1 MTRVVRSR
9 AFAMTGAAV
18 SAALASVVIVGFAQ
32 PAVAG
37 NAPRDS
43 NAPQVRVIG
52 GSNASRSGTSWFL
65 QFTPSFGGDRMLCG
79 ATALSR
85 RWAVTAAH
93 CVKSGQDGLA
103 QTGSRGSYVQ
113 VNPARI
119 DSGARYHLSR
129 IVVHPDYKPNSRN
142 QRNDLALIRTSS
154 VMPSGRLGINTNKS
168 APKKGAAAQ
177 VFGFGER
184 ISGDS
189 DSIARYL
196 QVGNLQDLTGATGK
210 KCGSYGGTA
219 FNRAYQVCAGLP
231 QGGVDACQGDSGGPL
246 TSRVSGRT
254 RLVGIVSTGTG
265 CGLARYPGIYTR
277 VSTYASW
284 INRIVF
290 PPHFTISGKCTKRVC
305 KVCKS
310 KGSTFTVKN
319 VSGSRGT
326 WRIKSAS
333 SKLRI
338 SKRSGALKAH
348 RSTTVSFSTGSKTK
362 KCVKIQFQAS
372 NTPNRN
378 LVVALNHK
386 RGCRP

>member
-1 MTRVVRSR
+1 MSATLATVV
-9 AFAMTGAAV
+9 
-18 SAALASVVIVGFAQ
+18 LVGFAQ
-32 PAVAG
+32 PASAA
-37 NAPRDS
+37 NAPRNS
-43 NAPQVRVIG
+43 NGPQVRVIG
-52 GSNASRSGTSWFL
+52 GSNANRSNTSWFL
-65 QFTPSFGGDRMLCG
+65 QFTPSFRGDRMLCG

-93 CVKSGQDGLA
+93 CVKSGRDGIA
-103 QTGSRGSYVQ
+103 QTGRGGSYLQ
-113 VNPARI
+113 INPSKI
-119 DSGARYHLSR
+119 NSGNGYLLSR
-129 IVVHPDYKPNSRN
+129 IVVHPGYKPNSRN
-142 QRNDLALIRTSS
+142 QRNDVALLRTRSP
-154 VMPSGRLGINTNKS
+154 MPAGRLGINTSKS
-168 APKKGAAAQ
+168 SPKKGAAAQ

-184 ISGDS
+184 ISGDQ

-196 QVGNLQDLTGATGK
+196 QVGNIQDLTGPTGK

-219 FNRAYQVCAGLP
+219 FNRAYQLCGGLP
-231 QGGVDACQGDSGGPL
+231 HGGVDACQGDSGGPL
-246 TSRVSGRT
+246 TSRVAGRT

-290 PPHFTISGKCTKRVC
+290 PPHFTITGKCTSRVC

-310 KGSTFTVKN
+310 GRSTFKVNN

-326 WRIKSAS
+326 WRLKSQD

-338 SKRSGALKAH
+338 SQRRGALKAH
-348 RSTTVSFSTGSKTK
+348 RSTNVSFSTNSRAKN
-362 KCVKIQFQAS
+362 CVKVQFQAS
-372 NTPNRN
+372 HTPNRN

>member
-1 MTRVVRSR
+1 MTRAARPRVFTV
-9 AFAMTGAAV
+9 AGAAA
-18 SAALASVVIVGFAQ
+18 SASLAAVVLVGFAQ
-32 PAVAG
+32 PVSAA
-37 NAPRDS
+37 NEPR
-43 NAPQVRVIG
+43 NLNGPQVRVIG
-52 GSNASRSGTSWFL
+52 GSNANRSGTSWFL
-65 QFTPSFGGDRMLCG
+65 QFTPSFRGEQMLCG

-93 CVKSGQDGLA
+93 CVKSGPDGLA
-103 QTGSRGSYVQ
+103 DTGSRGSYVQ
-113 VNPARI
+113 VNPSKINA
-119 DSGARYHLSR
+119 GTRYRLNR

-154 VMPSGRLGINTNKS
+154 RMPSGRLGINTSKS
-168 APKKGAAAQ
+168 SPQKGAAAQ

-189 DSIARYL
+189 GSIARYL
-196 QVGNLQDLTGATGK
+196 QVGNLKDLTGATGK

-246 TSRVSGRT
+246 TSRVAGRT

-290 PPHFTISGKCTKRVC
+290 PPHFTMSGKCTKRVC

-310 KGSTFTVKN
+310 TRSTFTVKN

-326 WRIKSAS
+326 WKLKSQD

-338 SKRSGALKAH
+338 SKRRGALKAG
-348 RSTTVSFSTGSKTK
+348 RSTAVSFSTRSRAKT
-362 KCVKIQFQAS
+362 CVKVQFQAS